1 MKKFGFIILGL
12 ALILTSCDV
21 RRPRADFEPTKYV
34 VEPYEEIVF
43 QNYSSYADIYDWD
56 FGDGYYSSVEEPA
69 HYFTRPGKY
78 TVQLTAVNGDY
89 EDVCY
94 VDIEVVGA
102 TLDVQVLEYYDEY
115 AISGAKVILYR
126 TYADW
131 LDQRNPLIE
140 AFTNADGIA
149 IIDYLDPGYY
159 YMDIWERN
167 HNNEQ
172 LGIRDPANV
181 RTLPLIMGRVTQM
194 TTYVDY
200 VPSSSSLKSRPVER
214 QKNANYEPKLIRIP
228 HERK

>member
-1 MKKFGFIILGL
+1 MKKFGFIILGIVL
-12 ALILTSCDV
+12 VLTSCEV

-43 QNYSSYADIYDWD
+43 YNYSSHADYYDWD
-56 FGDGYYSSVEEPA
+56 FGDGIYSSLIEPA
-69 HYFTRPGKY
+69 HYYTQPGIY
-78 TVQLTAVNGDY
+78 TVRLTAINGDY
-89 EDVCY
+89 EDVRY
-94 VDIEVVGA
+94 IDIEVIGA
-102 TLDVQVLEYYDEY
+102 TLDVEVLEYYDEY
-115 AISGAKVILYR
+115 AVSGAKVILYR

-131 LDQRNPLIE
+131 LDQKNPLAE
-140 AFTNADGIA
+140 AYTDAKGIA

-172 LGIRDPANV
+172 LGLSDPANV
-181 RTLPLIMGRVTQM
+181 RTLPLVMGRVTQM

-200 VPSSSSLKSRPVER
+200 APSSSSSKSRPVER
-214 QKNANYEPKLIRIP
+214 KKNANYEPKLTRIP